1 MLCNICYTI
10 YNKYNK
16 YNQYL
21 LYMHWLT
28 IYKKSNLPLEGWIQ
42 QCFICYNPTSHTI
55 DYQKDTYTHTVYLC
69 KCCQKKN
76 KLTENNKQYIK
87 CVEEYIKTH
96 TPQPF
101 EVPSIPLSPPKIVS
115 RRSPLNLPRPHTIRI
130 PLKKIEPAPESE
142 AAPPEPAP
150 EAAAPA
156 ASPEPAAPEPAPE
169 PAASLPRQKSIY
181 ENLFDMASKKLSTF
195 ARKITTAAVS
205 SHNPTVGFY
214 IPVEPNPP
222 PPL

>member
-1 MLCNICYTI
+1 
-10 YNKYNK
+10 
-16 YNQYL
+16 
-21 LYMHWLT
+21 MHWLT
-28 IYKKSNLPLEGWIQ
+28 IYKKSHFPLEGWIQ

-55 DYQKDTYTHTVYLC
+55 DYHKDTYTHTVYLC

-115 RRSPLNLPRPHTIRI
+115 RRSPLNLPRPHTIHI
-130 PLKKIEPAPESE
+130 PLKKIEP
-142 AAPPEPAP
+142 
-150 EAAAPA
+150 
-156 ASPEPAAPEPAPE
+156 SPEPEAAAPEPAPE
-169 PAASLPRQKSIY
+169 PAPESEPATEPVEASPEPAAPLPRQKSIY

-195 ARKITTAAVS
+195 ARKITT
-205 SHNPTVGFY
+205 
-214 IPVEPNPP
+214 
-222 PPL
+222 